1 MNGSLR
7 LQRVGKAYRHYETP
21 WRRLSEWLTL
31 GQLRRHVDVWAL
43 RDVTMDI
50 GAGEAIGIVGSNG
63 AGKSTLLKIIAGTT
77 QATEGTVDVR
87 GRVAAILELGIG
99 FHPEFTGRENTLM
112 AGQLLGYSSAE
123 IAERMADIEAF
134 AEIGSYIDL
143 PVRTYSSGMAV
154 RLAFSVA
161 TAIRPDVLIVDEALA
176 VGDAY
181 FQHKSFAR
189 IREYK
194 KLGTTLLFVS
204 HSPAIVKSICD
215 RSILIERGLVVRDG
229 PPDDVLDY
237 YNALV
242 ARHEVEYEVQDAGG
256 TGVRSGDR
264 RATVERVELVYDAAP
279 ATAVPSGAAVSFRIS
294 LQAHADLPDLTVG
307 ILIRDS
313 IGNDVFGTNTY
324 HLGRTLQ
331 RVAAGRRFTCVFD
344 IASLALGTGNYSLS
358 VALHCDMTHVSG
370 NYDWWDRVIVFQ
382 VLPGSGP
389 HFIGIVGLDARC
401 RIDDAAA

>member
-1 MNGSLR
+1 VTGSLR

-21 WRRLSEWLTL
+21 WRRLSEWLTA
-31 GQLRRHVDVWAL
+31 GRLRRHIDVWAL
-43 RDVTMDI
+43 RDVTMGI
-50 GAGEAIGIVGSNG
+50 AAGEAVGIVGSNG

-77 QATEGTVDVR
+77 QPTEGTVDVR

-99 FHPEFTGRENTLM
+99 FHPEFTGRENTFM
-112 AGQLLGYSSAE
+112 AGQLLGYSSEE
-123 IAERMADIEAF
+123 IAARMTDIEAF

-181 FQHKSFAR
+181 FQHKSFAK

-194 KLGTTLLFVS
+194 QMGTTLLFVS

-215 RSILIERGLVVRDG
+215 RAILIEQGLVVRDG
-229 PPDDVLDY
+229 KPDDVLDY
-237 YNALV
+237 YNAII
-242 ARHEVEYEVQDAGG
+242 ARREADYEVQAADGAGI
-256 TGVRSGDR
+256 RAGDR
-264 RATVERVELVYDAAP
+264 RATVERVELLYGAAA
-279 ATAVPSGAAVSFRIS
+279 ATAVPCGAPVRFRVT
-294 LQAHADLPDLTVG
+294 LRARADLPDLTIG
-307 ILIRDS
+307 ILIRDAV
-313 IGNDVFGTNTY
+313 GNDVFGTNTY
-324 HLGRTLQ
+324 HLGQSLHQ
-331 RVAAGRRFTCVFD
+331 VPAGKHISCTFD
-344 IASLALGTGNYSLS
+344 VESLALGTGNYSLS

-382 VLPGSGP
+382 VLPGPGP
-389 HFIGIVGLDARC
+389 HFIGVAMLPVGC
-401 RIDDAAA
+401 RIDDASA